1 MPQSPAI
8 DDMAPQSISFIGDQ
22 DSVDLSAVH
31 SMKIQQLFSPTPN
44 SATNGRA
51 PQQHNHH
58 EGSQAQLEASLGKL
72 NISSGSRT
80 YRIPSPTRPLMTSK
94 SFQVSVPSTTDRCIV
109 CTQALSLPPLGP
121 ECGRRSE
128 RRQRVLH
135 LIRQ

>member
-22 DSVDLSAVH
+22 DSVDLSTVH

-44 SATNGRA
+44 TTTNGRV
-51 PQQHNHH
+51 QQHNHH

-94 SFQVSVPSTTDRCIV
+94 SFQVSTDLYMCVMWYSCSVHPI
-109 CTQALSLPPLGP
+109 GP

-128 RRQRVLH
+128 RR
-135 LIRQ
+135 